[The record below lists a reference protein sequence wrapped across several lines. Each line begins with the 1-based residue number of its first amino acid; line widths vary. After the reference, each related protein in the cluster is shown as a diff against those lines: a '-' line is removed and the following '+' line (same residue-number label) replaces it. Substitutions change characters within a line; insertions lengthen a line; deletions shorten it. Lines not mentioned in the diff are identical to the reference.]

1 MQAYRNPV
9 VTDAVLDSSEAVVQP
24 AQKATPSDAANS
36 EFAQRLARRYNPR
49 HSKPGTSSEQRAAD
63 VF

>member
-9 VTDAVLDSSEAVVQP
+9 VTDTAVESSEAPVQSRSQASQP
-24 AQKATPSDAANS
+24 DAADS
-36 EFAQRLARRYNPR
+36 EFARRLAKRYNPR
-49 HSKPGTSSEQRAAD
+49 HSKPGTSSDQRAAD